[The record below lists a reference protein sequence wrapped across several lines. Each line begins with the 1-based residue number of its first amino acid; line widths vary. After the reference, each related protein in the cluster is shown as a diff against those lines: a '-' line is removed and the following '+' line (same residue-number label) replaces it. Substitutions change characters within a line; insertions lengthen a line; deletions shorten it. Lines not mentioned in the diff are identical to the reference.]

1 MLANGGGV
9 AKRENG
15 ECGDKSDRE
24 RRACVCVRVSFEE
37 RQEKKG
43 ANELDGIWYG
53 IRRGKRKK
61 RVEENTYRYPGSAI
75 PCVR

>member
-1 MLANGGGV
+1 MAVAWRSARMGSAATSRTDRGV
-9 AKRENG
+9 H
-15 ECGDKSDRE
+15 
-24 RRACVCVRVSFEE
+24 VCVRVSLEE